1 MSSMSVLKLAGAVA
15 GVAIASWMVFGPKS
29 QAVVEKGAT
38 STAMVETTKD
48 KSAMLTPELLE
59 AYQRDGYIVIRGFLT
74 PAELEMYRN
83 ETERVMEGKP
93 GVRKDMHTA
102 SDFFGAELAGGGQY
116 NVMRTLV
123 GDALINNM
131 CGYFDKP
138 MDKDSP
144 TPPTIEPHKD
154 GGGVLDGATMWIAL
168 DDADVKNG
176 CMWYTP
182 GSHLEAIDPDAP
194 PNFGTLPEGRTGGVP
209 AEAKAGDVIVHSAR
223 TIHFSNQV
231 TEMRRRRA
239 LTFFY
244 WSKQSADN
252 STLF

>member
-1 MSSMSVLKLAGAVA
+1 MG
-15 GVAIASWMVFGPKS
+15 
-29 QAVVEKGAT
+29 
-38 STAMVETTKD
+38 
-48 KSAMLTPELLE
+48 
-59 AYQRDGYIVIRGFLT
+59 
-74 PAELEMYRN
+74 
-83 ETERVMEGKP
+83 
-93 GVRKDMHTA
+93 
-102 SDFFGAELAGGGQY
+102 
-116 NVMRTLV
+116 
-123 GDALINNM
+123 
-131 CGYFDKP
+131 P

-239 LTFFY
+239 LTSSTGASSPRITQLC
-244 WSKQSADN
+244 SKLKRRVREGRRDQH
-252 STLF
+252 